1 LLEKQKKLASFEL
14 TSFELTSF
22 DKKSLYLDNDV
33 GVNALP
39 LQRVREADDGGFGD
53 EMVIVLNKKIS
64 EK

>member
-1 LLEKQKKLASFEL
+1 MQLASFEL
-14 TSFELTSF
+14 TSFEVTL
-22 DKKSLYLDNDV
+22 LYLDNDV